1 MSRYFLASAAIEGFR
16 GINNDG
22 DPLVLKFKHD
32 AVNSVHAPNGV
43 GKSSIFEA
51 LHFALHGTV
60 PRLEEMQDAE
70 QGGSYIVNK
79 FHPTQQATVALVFK
93 SDDGTPD
100 VSITVTRTTAGG
112 RVVTSP
118 SGYADPNSFLAD
130 LCEDFVLVDYPRFAS
145 LVDCSALERGRSFA
159 SLVGMS
165 RYSQLRQALDG
176 AKNTRNI
183 NGDLGLST
191 LNTEVTAENR
201 ALGAVEQRILAAH
214 QEVTGEAGG
223 QMADTA
229 ALKAQVTAGL
239 AGIALFTPLLANA
252 SVMDFD
258 FDAAEKIVDQEEGG
272 AARKTLDGLN
282 TAVTTLSGLEVSAAE
297 LAEIDALVAA
307 AKARDDAMRK
317 VGAASLH
324 ALLKDALAVVNSA
337 DWHDPK
343 VCPVCEKAG
352 DGPLQD
358 QLEAKIALY
367 VEADQLD
374 AELKR
379 QVQSAGCVGK
389 LRQLEDQA
397 RLGVPDADRT
407 AQVLTLAAR
416 QSSVSTAELKRARD
430 ALGAL
435 EVKRVDALAAVN
447 AEIAELQA
455 SLPPSL
461 VAVTRTLGQAK
472 QFRDA
477 MNEYERTLP
486 ALATKQA
493 KLAKLNRWKMF
504 ITNLAGQFA
513 TAESALANAR
523 ITDIQASCQELFGH
537 LVRGG
542 PNVRPTLNRAQNTEQ
557 VDLKLADFFGL
568 PDQSARALL
577 SESYRNAVAASIFM
591 AAANRHQGVPRFMV
605 LDDVTSSFDAGH
617 QFSLMDTIRTKLRFG
632 APNGLPGGLQFI
644 ILSHDT
650 SLEKYFDRLNGT
662 AEWNHQKLQGMPPR
676 GRLMIAAQQ
685 ADRLKAQAEQYLN
698 AGQIDIGEPIVRQ
711 YLEYKLGQIISRLEI
726 PVPPDYATRGDKRTL
741 STYVDAITAAV
752 SLYQAAGRCV
762 LSAQQII
769 NLQNHHMPS
778 IMANYV
784 SHYETGAGNPFNAYA
799 LLGVL
804 QSVDALAD
812 CFCWTDPAN
821 NQRKFYRRLDR
832 Q

>member
-1 MSRYFLASAAIEGFR
+1 MSRYFLASASIEGFR

-32 AVNSVHAPNGV
+32 AVNSIHAPNGV

-51 LHFALHGTV
+51 LHFALYGTV
-60 PRLEEMQDAE
+60 PRLEGMQDAE
-70 QGGSYIVNK
+70 QGASYIVNK
-79 FHPTQQATVALVFK
+79 FHASQEATVALVFK

-100 VSITVTRTTAGG
+100 VSITVTRPAAGG
-112 RVVTSP
+112 KVVTSP
-118 SGYADPNSFLAD
+118 SGHADPNRFLAN

-159 SLVGMS
+159 SLVGMR

-176 AKNTRNI
+176 AKSTRNI
-183 NGDLGLST
+183 NSDLGLST
-191 LNTEVTAENR
+191 LNTEVTSENR
-201 ALGAVEQRILAAH
+201 ALLSAEERILAAH
-214 QEVTGEAGG
+214 QEVTGAEGG
-223 QMADTA
+223 HIADTA
-229 ALKAQVTAGL
+229 ALKVQVTEGL
-239 AGIALFTPLLANA
+239 AGIALFTPLVANT

-258 FDAAEKIVDQEEGG
+258 FAAAEKIVDNEEGG
-272 AARKTLDGLN
+272 SARKALDDLNTAITALDGLK
-282 TAVTTLSGLEVSAAE
+282 VAAE
-297 LAEIDALVAA
+297 EHSEFEALVTA
-307 AKARDDAMRK
+307 AKARDEAMRK

-324 ALLKDALAVVNSA
+324 ALLKDALSVVKSA

-343 VCPVCEKAG
+343 VCPVCAKVG

-358 QLEAKIALY
+358 QLEDKIALY
-367 VEADQLD
+367 DEAEQLD

-379 QVQSAGCVGK
+379 QVQSARCVDK
-389 LRQLEDQA
+389 LRHLEEQA
-397 RLGVPDADRT
+397 HLEVADEDRI
-407 AQVLTLAAR
+407 ALVLILAAR
-416 QSSVSTAELKRARD
+416 QSSLSTADLKRAKN
-430 ALGAL
+430 ALWTL
-435 EVKRVDALAAVN
+435 EAKRVGIHAAVN
-447 AEIAELQA
+447 EDIVELQA
-455 SLPPSL
+455 NLPPSL

-472 QFRDA
+472 QFCDA

-486 ALATKQA
+486 ALAAKRA
-493 KLAKLNRWKMF
+493 KLAKFNRWKTF
-504 ITNLAGQFA
+504 ITNVAGQFA

-523 ITDIQASCQELFGH
+523 TTDIQVSCQGLFGN
-537 LVRGG
+537 LMRGG
-542 PNVRPTLNRAQNTEQ
+542 PDVRPTLNRIQNTEQ

-591 AAANRHQGVPRFMV
+591 AAATRHQGVPRFMV

-650 SLEKYFDRLNGT
+650 SLEKYFDKLNGT
-662 AEWNHQKLQGMPPR
+662 TEWQHQKLQGMPPR
-676 GRLMIAAQQ
+676 GRIMIAAQQ
-685 ADRLKAQAEQYLN
+685 ADRLKTQAEQYLN
-698 AGQIDIGEPIVRQ
+698 AGQIDIGEPFVRQ
-711 YLEYKLGQIISRLEI
+711 YLEYKLGQIITRLEV

-741 STYVDAITAAV
+741 STYIDAITAAV
-752 SLYQAAGRCV
+752 SLYDETGRCV
-762 LSAQQII
+762 LSPQQIT
-769 NLQNHHMPS
+769 NLQDHHLPF

-784 SHYETGAGNPFNAYA
+784 SHYETGVGNPFNAYA
-799 LLGVL
+799 LLGIL

-812 CFCWTDPAN
+812 CFCWTDPAT
-821 NQRKFYRRLDR
+821 NQRRYYRRLDK

>member
-1 MSRYFLASAAIEGFR
+1 
-16 GINNDG
+16 
-22 DPLVLKFKHD
+22 
-32 AVNSVHAPNGV
+32 
-43 GKSSIFEA
+43 
-51 LHFALHGTV
+51 
-60 PRLEEMQDAE
+60 
-70 QGGSYIVNK
+70 
-79 FHPTQQATVALVFK
+79 
-93 SDDGTPD
+93 
-100 VSITVTRTTAGG
+100 VSITVTRTAAGG

-118 SGYADPNSFLAD
+118 SGHADPDSFLAD

-183 NGDLGLST
+183 NSDLGLST
-191 LNTEVTAENR
+191 LDTEVTAENR
-201 ALGAVEQRILAAH
+201 ALGAVEQRILAAY
-214 QEVTGEAGG
+214 QEVTGAVGG
-223 QMADTA
+223 QMTDTA
-229 ALKAQVTAGL
+229 ALKAQVTGGL
-239 AGIALFTPLLANA
+239 AGIALFTPLLADA
-252 SVMDFD
+252 SVMDLD
-258 FDAAEKIVDQEEGG
+258 FDAAERIVDQEEGG

-282 TAVTTLSGLEVSAAE
+282 AAVTTLGGLQVSAAE
-297 LAEIDALVAA
+297 LAEIDALVTA

-352 DGPLQD
+352 DGPVQD

-367 VEADQLD
+367 DEADQLD

-379 QVQSAGCVGK
+379 QVQSAGSIGK
-389 LRQLEDQA
+389 LRQLEEQA
-397 RLGVPDADRT
+397 RLGVAEADRI
-407 AQVLTLAAR
+407 APVLTLAAR
-416 QSSVSTAELKRARD
+416 QSSVSTADLERAKD

-435 EVKRVDALAAVN
+435 EAKRVDVLAAVN
-447 AEIAELQA
+447 TEIVTLQA

-486 ALATKQA
+486 ALAAKRA
-493 KLAKLNRWKMF
+493 KLAKLNRWKTF
-504 ITNLAGQFA
+504 ITNVAGQFA
-513 TAESALANAR
+513 SAESALANAR

-542 PNVRPTLNRAQNTEQ
+542 PDVRPTLNRAQNTEQ

-568 PDQSARALL
+568 PNQSARALL

-591 AAANRHQGVPRFMV
+591 AAATRHQGVPRFMV

-617 QFSLMDTIRTKLRFG
+617 QFSLMDTIRTKLCFG
-632 APNGLPGGLQFI
+632 AANGLPGGLQFI

-662 AEWNHQKLQGMPPR
+662 TEWNHQKLQGMPPR

-685 ADRLKAQAEQYLN
+685 ADRLKAQAEHYLN
-698 AGQIDIGEPIVRQ
+698 AGQIDIGEPFVRQ
-711 YLEYKLGQIISRLEI
+711 YLEYKLGQIITRLEI

-752 SLYQAAGRCV
+752 ALYKAAQRCV
-762 LSAQQII
+762 LSAQQITD
-769 NLQNHHMPS
+769 LQNHHLPS

-812 CFCWTDPAN
+812 CFCWTDPAD
-821 NQRKFYRRLDR
+821 NQRKYYRRLDR